1 MKSLAITGLLIC
13 FCFSEVIAQQPLT
26 DTINIKGVEVKTRKI
41 HEKEKSAYPI
51 QSLTVK
57 GIESVAGTS
66 VAEAVKTF
74 SGVTLR
80 DYGGT
85 GGLKTIMVR
94 SLGANH
100 TGVFI
105 DGVAVTDIASGQI
118 DLSKLPLE
126 GLEEVSLELGNAS
139 QQCITARAHAS
150 ASLINLRSKNP
161 GFGKYKSTGSL
172 SLKAGSFGLINPA
185 ISLNQKTG
193 EKSWFGLN
201 LNYLQANGDY
211 PYLVD
216 NGPAGTHHQIRS
228 NSDITALSANAV
240 YNFSPSDSSGL
251 QARLRIY
258 ESERG
263 LPGAVIF
270 YNPHSSQ
277 RLTNKDMSVNLQ
289 YRSDKKKIST
299 LSNAGWSRA
308 WLRYVDPDY
317 LGYTSSLDN
326 KYLQQEY
333 YLSQALSVKTGKH
346 FTASAAT
353 DLIVSSFSSNLYNNS
368 NPRRYSLLVSGGL
381 SHRTRT
387 TETSAGLLI
396 SLVGD
401 KKDGDEKMKDF
412 SRISPWANFTLRI
425 LDDPA
430 IRLRIMYKQIF
441 RLPSFNDLYYNLV
454 GNPGLKPEN
463 AGQINA
469 GLLLS
474 KKVMGST
481 DVNLR
486 IDAFGN
492 RVSNKIIAIPSQNL
506 FVWSMRNIGKVS
518 TQGIELQIE
527 TETTINSVMSMNV
540 SMNYTYQQALDMTDQ
555 NSPSYKHQIPY
566 IPFETFSGMYLI
578 NYRSFAVNYNLLFN
592 GFRYSAGENMH
603 ENLLPGWWISDA
615 GLSWKIETNRIT
627 YRIKGEISNLFNR
640 EYVVIRSFP
649 MPGRSFALTATL
661 QF

>member
-13 FCFSEVIAQQPLT
+13 FCFSEVIAQQPLA

-41 HEKEKSAYPI
+41 HQKEKSAYPI
-51 QSLTVK
+51 QSLTAK

-80 DYGGT
+80 DYGGI

-105 DGVAVTDIASGQI
+105 DGVAVTDIASGQV

-139 QQCITARAHAS
+139 QQCITARAQAS

-161 GFGKYKSTGSL
+161 DFGNRKTNGNL
-172 SLKAGSFGLINPA
+172 SLKAGMYGLINPTL
-185 ISLNQKTG
+185 SLNQKTG
-193 EKSWFGLN
+193 KKSWIGLN
-201 LNYLQANGDY
+201 LNYLQAEGNY

-216 NGPAGTHHQIRS
+216 NGPAGTHHETRG

-299 LSNAGWSRA
+299 QSNAGWSRA

-326 KYLQQEY
+326 KYLQHEY
-333 YLSQALSVKTGKH
+333 YLSQAMSIKAGKQ
-346 FTASAAT
+346 FTVSAAT
-353 DLIVSSFSSNLYNNS
+353 DLILNSFSSNLYNNS
-368 NPRRYSLLVSGGL
+368 NPMRYSLLISGGV
-381 SHRTRT
+381 SHQTRT
-387 TETSAGLLI
+387 TETSAGLLL

-401 KKDGDEKMKDF
+401 IKDGDEKMKDF
-412 SRISPWANFTLRI
+412 SKISPWANFTLRI
-425 LDDPA
+425 FDDPA
-430 IRLRIMYKQIF
+430 IRLRLMYKQIF

-469 GLLLS
+469 GLLFS
-474 KKVMGST
+474 KNLMGT
-481 DVNLR
+481 TEVNLR
-486 IDAFGN
+486 IDAFSN
-492 RVSNKIIAIPSQNL
+492 RVSNKIIAVPTQNL
-506 FVWSMRNIGKVS
+506 FVWSMRNIGKVN

-527 TETTINSVMSMNV
+527 TESKISADMSIGIN
-540 SMNYTYQQALDMTDQ
+540 MNYTYQQALDMTDQ
-555 NSPSYKHQIPY
+555 NSASYKHQIPY
-566 IPFETFSGMYLI
+566 IPYETFSGMYLI

-592 GFRYSAGENMH
+592 GFRYSASENVH
-603 ENLLPGWWISDA
+603 ENLLPGWWISDT
-615 GLSWKIETNRIT
+615 GLSWKIETSRIN
-627 YRIKGEISNLFNR
+627 YKIKAEVSNLFNR